1 MKETRYRQQLL
12 ELEGEKAKIEE
23 ERLNLL
29 REKNTETSEWE
40 RRYQQIMHDHELVV
54 ENLKDANRTYLA
66 QVGENE
72 ELRAQLKIMQAQHQQ
87 MMDKFAEFEQRLQR

>member
-1 MKETRYRQQLL
+1 
-12 ELEGEKAKIEE
+12 
-23 ERLNLL
+23 
-29 REKNTETSEWE
+29 
-40 RRYQQIMHDHELVV
+40 MHDHELVV

>member
-1 MKETRYRQQLL
+1 M
-12 ELEGEKAKIEE
+12 
-23 ERLNLL
+23 L
-29 REKNTETSEWE
+29 REKNRETSEWE

-72 ELRAQLKIMQAQHQQ
+72 ELREQLKIMQAQHQQ
-87 MMDKFAEFEQRLQR
+87 MMDKFA